1 MILMWQAL
9 CSSIS
14 TLLQV
19 LPAKGQ
25 DHYRITKKHIMLKR
39 PKVDHT
45 LEKKKKIHTSV
56 SQAHLKCILYSVL
69 KKLVNKQEQRKTTE
83 VLHLQQICLR

>member
-1 MILMWQAL
+1 MTLMWQAL

-39 PKVDHT
+39 PKVDHK
-45 LEKKKKIHTSV
+45 LKKKIIHTSV
-56 SQAHLKCILYSVL
+56 TQAHLKYILYSVL
-69 KKLVNKQEQRKTTE
+69 KKLVNKQEQRKTTK
-83 VLHLQQICLR
+83 VLHLQEICLR